1 MKSILRLK
9 EVLEEKEISVKEFAS
24 KVGLSYTYCT
34 EVIRGDKFPRQDTLV
49 SIADALDVDIRALFR
64 PTKDTEPIHLI
75 IGNELKTFQSLEEL
89 SEYLKGIQ

>member
-9 EVLEEKEISVKEFAS
+9 EVLEEKGISVKEFAS

-34 EVIRGDKFPRQDTLV
+34 EIIRGDKFPRQDTLV
-49 SIADALDVDIRALFR
+49 AIADSLDVDIRALFR

-75 IGNELKTFQSLEEL
+75 ISNELKTFQSIDEL
-89 SEYLKGIQ
+89 IEYLKTIR